1 MRVDKGGRG
10 ANTVS
15 GPVNATVIGFVL
27 TLAGAGCGLCA
38 WGEQPNW
45 YAVRDVGRLPNSQR
59 NDLIIYG
66 YQHIANTQRH
76 FGPDAA
82 EPTMRFAG
90 NNLACGNCHLRA
102 GLQPF
107 AAPFVS
113 TYTTSPMMMDD
124 RVISL
129 SERIN
134 GCMTRSMNG
143 RALPAEGREMKALLA
158 YIKFFGE
165 GDPNRHADPRDGL
178 AADLRIPTAARPR
191 LRQTRLCCANQPP
204 TRFGRK
210 TWQKY

>member
-10 ANTVS
+10 ANAVS
-15 GPVNATVIGFVL
+15 GPINATGGDWFCPHPGGSGGR
-27 TLAGAGCGLCA
+27 TGCGLCA

-45 YAVRDVGRLPNSQR
+45 YAVRDVGRLPSSQR

-66 YQHIANTQRH
+66 YQLIANTQRYL
-76 FGPDAA
+76 GPDAA

-129 SERIN
+129 SERI
-134 GCMTRSMNG
+134 TV
-143 RALPAEGREMKALLA
+143 A
-158 YIKFFGE
+158 
-165 GDPNRHADPRDGL
+165 
-178 AADLRIPTAARPR
+178 
-191 LRQTRLCCANQPP
+191 
-204 TRFGRK
+204 
-210 TWQKY
+210 